1 MKTDVDELIVYQIYP
16 KSFCDTDGDGFGD
29 IEGILSKIGYLKNL
43 GVNAVWITPWFK
55 SPNVDNGYDVSDYRD
70 IDENIGTLAQAETL
84 IRRFHENGIAV
95 ILDLVANHTST
106 KHEWFRRSRSSKDDP
121 YRDYY
126 IWRKTPPNDWQS
138 VFGGSAWEKDG
149 ATGEYYLHSFAVE
162 QADLNW
168 DNPKVRKEMQ
178 AVVDFWLSKGVD
190 GFRCDMLDMISK
202 DIEGGKNGNGPR
214 LHEYI
219 RGLFG
224 REETDGIFTVG
235 ECWSASKEN
244 ARLFC
249 AQARKELTT
258 VFAFHHLCLEEN
270 KFDMGKPPLKE
281 MCRRISDWQLAMQEA
296 GIPATVF
303 LGNHDQPRPVSRFGD
318 DKTLRYESATLLAAL
333 VLLHRG
339 VPFIFQGEEL
349 GLTNSRHERIEDI
362 DDVESLNYYRA
373 NLGKMPQ
380 KALLEKINFVGR
392 DNGRRMM
399 PWTGKASKAWLAP
412 YSEQR
417 EINAEKD
424 MRSERSVYAFYQ
436 KLIALRKSDPCFTK
450 GEYALVAL
458 TDGYYAFKREYKG
471 ESAIVV
477 CVLEKRTSCPKF
489 EGYEAVLSNYP
500 HVGETLPPYALVV
513 WKKRAKTTE

>member
-168 DNPKVRKEMQ
+168 DNPNVRKEMQ

-249 AQARKELTT
+249 AKERKELTT
-258 VFAFHHLCLEEN
+258 VFAFHHLCLEEISSIWEN
-270 KFDMGKPPLKE
+270 RRSKRCAVAFPIGSLP
-281 MCRRISDWQLAMQEA
+281 CRRRGSLRRCFWEIT
-296 GIPATVF
+296 INPAPSAV
-303 LGNHDQPRPVSRFGD
+303 
-318 DKTLRYESATLLAAL
+318 SATIKRCATKARRCLRLWCFCTAACPL
-333 VLLHRG
+333 FFKARSWGLPIPVTRG
-339 VPFIFQGEEL
+339 
-349 GLTNSRHERIEDI
+349 
-362 DDVESLNYYRA
+362 
-373 NLGKMPQ
+373 
-380 KALLEKINFVGR
+380 
-392 DNGRRMM
+392 
-399 PWTGKASKAWLAP
+399 
-412 YSEQR
+412 
-417 EINAEKD
+417 
-424 MRSERSVYAFYQ
+424 
-436 KLIALRKSDPCFTK
+436 
-450 GEYALVAL
+450 
-458 TDGYYAFKREYKG
+458 
-471 ESAIVV
+471 
-477 CVLEKRTSCPKF
+477 
-489 EGYEAVLSNYP
+489 
-500 HVGETLPPYALVV
+500 
-513 WKKRAKTTE
+513 

>member
-1 MKTDVDELIVYQIYP
+1 MRVKVEDMIVYQIYP
-16 KSFCDTDGDGFGD
+16 KSFCDGNGDGFGD
-29 IEGILSKIGYLKNL
+29 IEGMLSKIGYLKEL

-55 SPNVDNGYDVSDYRD
+55 SPNVDNGYDVSDYCD
-70 IDENIGTLAQAETL
+70 IAEDIGNLAQAEEL

-106 KHEWFRRSRSSKDDP
+106 QHEWFRRSRSSKDNP
-121 YRDYY
+121 YREYY
-126 IWRKTPPNDWQS
+126 IWRKTPPNVWKS
-138 VFGGSAWEKDG
+138 VFGGSAWEKDD

-168 DNPKVRKEMQ
+168 DNCKVRGEMQ
-178 AVVDFWLSKGVD
+178 EVVDFWLSKGVD

-202 DIEGGKNGNGPR
+202 DIEGGKNGDGPR

-219 RGLFG
+219 RELFG
-224 REETDGIFTVG
+224 RKETDGIFTVG
-235 ECWSASKEN
+235 ECWSANREN

-249 AQARKELTT
+249 AKERKELTA
-258 VFAFHHLCLEEN
+258 VFAFQHLCLTEN
-270 KFDMGKPPLKE
+270 KFDVEKPPLKE
-281 MCRRISDWQLAMQEA
+281 VCRRISDWQLAMQEME
-296 GIPATVF
+296 IPATLF

-339 VPFIFQGEEL
+339 IPFIFQGEEL
-349 GLTNSRHERIEDI
+349 GLTNSRHERIEEF
-362 DDVESLNYYRA
+362 DDVESLHYYRE
-373 NLGKMPQ
+373 NLGKIP
-380 KALLEKINFVGR
+380 KKELLKKINFGGR

-399 PWTGKASKAWLAP
+399 PWTAESGKTWLAP
-412 YSEQR
+412 YSEQK

-424 MRSERSVYAFYQ
+424 MRSDKSVYAFYR
-436 KLIALRKSDPCFTK
+436 KLIELRKNEPCFTK

-458 TDGYYAFKREYKG
+458 TDGYYAFQRTYKE

-477 CVLEKRTSCPKF
+477 CGLAQPNDCPKF
-489 EGYEAVLSNYP
+489 EGYEAILSNYP
-500 HVGETLPPYALVV
+500 RVDETLSPYQLVV
-513 WKKRAKTTE
+513 YQRKTAKD